1 MKRKNLQ
8 FQNGFQV
15 ILGNQASQAAEMVLP
30 PGEAEGGAE
39 NRHRGADQWLYVL
52 SGSGIAT
59 VNGERYQLD
68 KGSLMLIERG
78 DEHEIRNTGD
88 DPLRT
93 LNFYVPPAYT
103 EDGEELPH
111 GRSG

>member
-1 MKRKNLQ
+1 MKRKNLRLE
-8 FQNGFQV
+8 NGFQV
-15 ILGNQASQAAEMVLP
+15 ILGNQTSQAAEMVLP
-30 PGEAEGGAE
+30 PGDVEGGGE

-52 SGSGIAT
+52 SGTGIAT

-68 KGSLMLIERG
+68 EGSLMLIERG

-103 EDGEELPH
+103 EDGEELPR